1 MQLTRMKLDGTKSLT
16 GLVTK
21 ILKAE
26 PRLPLPVPI
35 EALAKQL
42 DITDINDLT
51 SESFEG
57 ALITDTTRSSGI
69 ILVNKLAVRGRRRFS
84 IAHELGHFLMTTHK
98 PPAGGFQCSRS
109 DMREWA
115 GKDSL
120 PAIKMEVEANE
131 FAGLLL
137 MPPPMWRDQTKRL
150 RDPDLSQVITLANTF
165 DVSKEASARSFALY
179 HSEAVA
185 VIVTKDGLIDRIY
198 RNFTRFPAHCVRQG
212 DPVPPS
218 SILFRAKRQIEH
230 PTDLVEA
237 RSEFWLETEWGK
249 RFPPLYEQVFFQ
261 SGGFALL
268 MLWAEIREDE
278 GKDDERTSKER
289 FRDQQN
295 KWNRS

>member
-1 MQLTRMKLDGTKSLT
+1 MQLTRMDLDGTGSPT

-35 EALAKQL
+35 EALARQL

-51 SESFEG
+51 SQSFEG

-69 ILVNKLAVRGRRRFS
+69 ILVNKTAVRGRRRFS

-98 PPAGGFQCSRS
+98 PPSGGFQCSRN
-109 DMREWA
+109 DMRRWD
-115 GKDSL
+115 GKDLS
-120 PAIKMEVEANE
+120 PPVKMEVEANE

-137 MPPPMWRDQTKRL
+137 MPPPLWREQTKRL
-150 RDPDLSQVITLANTF
+150 LDPDLSQVITLAKTF

-185 VIVTKDGLIDRIY
+185 VLVTRNGPVNRIY
-198 RNFTRFPAHCVRQG
+198 RNFTRFPALCVKQE

-218 SILFRAKRQIEH
+218 SILFRAKHQTDH

-249 RFPPLYEQVFFQ
+249 RLPPLYEQVFFQ

-268 MLWAEIREDE
+268 MLWAEISEE
-278 GKDDERTSKER
+278 EEADDERTAKQR
-289 FRDQQN
+289 YRDQQQ
-295 KWNRS
+295 KWNG